1 MAAGGVQ
8 VIYLQL
14 RPGNSYSLISWKRM
28 FEVLLQICSLYAG
41 IEADSRVRSWS
52 QGSVLPLCLCHSLLS
67 PL

>member
-1 MAAGGVQ
+1 MRGLRTWVPTADTVVAGGVQ

-41 IEADSRVRSWS
+41 IEADSRVR
-52 QGSVLPLCLCHSLLS
+52 GRTRG
-67 PL
+67 